1 MNNESTETGQLL
13 EQERNMWGVSYAQ
26 TPTYISPT
34 PRAGFSVH
42 LLISNYEVQDISEG
56 LEL

>member
-1 MNNESTETGQLL
+1 MNPLKQVSFLSRSGICGG
-13 EQERNMWGVSYAQ
+13 GVSYAQ

-42 LLISNYEVQDISEG
+42 LLISNYEIQDISEG